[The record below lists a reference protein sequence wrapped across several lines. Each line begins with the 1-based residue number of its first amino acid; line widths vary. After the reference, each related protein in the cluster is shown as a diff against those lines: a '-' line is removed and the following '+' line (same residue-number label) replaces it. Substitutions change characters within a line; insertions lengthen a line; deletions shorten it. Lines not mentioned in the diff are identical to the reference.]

1 MRNFNYFRHRF
12 TPLIWV
18 LLSLVIAISLVGI
31 GFSIYNVSF
40 NVKANDN
47 GRTVFSVIILLVNLL
62 LLLFTLSV
70 MLFSRYTF
78 KNNCLYCYF
87 GLISVKYKI
96 SDIVQFTHFR
106 LSNTLVAYF
115 IDQRYTVIIIS
126 PENFGELVK
135 KARELKPD
143 IIFEM
148 QNTEN

>member
-18 LLSLVIAISLVGI
+18 LLSLVIAISLVGV